1 MFLKIL
7 KSFSHAQLIYSKW
20 GVIKYG
26 GEKYKTQGIN
36 WLDSKCNVSK
46 RELPIWST
54 STTPYGEYYS
64 LYGVVKNLQI
74 HSCGK
79 IFEFNG

>member
-1 MFLKIL
+1 MTTNSSSKTKI
-7 KSFSHAQLIYSKW
+7 KEDI
-20 GVIKYG
+20 
-26 GEKYKTQGIN
+26 
-36 WLDSKCNVSK
+36 SK